1 MLRLRMTLS
10 QWLSNLSRWPKR
22 SDNGKKTMVLKY
34 FIASVF
40 LVVYI
45 VYGRELGFTTCSPI
59 WTHFTY
65 SFQHGSILHLIINT
79 SVFITVFRVMER
91 FIRPFTLFFVIYI
104 ISVMVSFSAMDILP
118 TVGSSGMIYAMFGME
133 TVIVIFNSATAKQK
147 RLFFFSIALMLCM
160 SLVNGGSSFM
170 VHIASF
176 TFGALFF
183 MAKRERDLYRSPS
196 HN

>member
-1 MLRLRMTLS
+1 
-10 QWLSNLSRWPKR
+10 
-22 SDNGKKTMVLKY
+22 
-34 FIASVF
+34 
-40 LVVYI
+40 
-45 VYGRELGFTTCSPI
+45 
-59 WTHFTY
+59 
-65 SFQHGSILHLIINT
+65 
-79 SVFITVFRVMER
+79 MEK
-91 FIRPFTLFFVIYI
+91 FIRPLLLFVIIYT
-104 ISVMVSFSAMDILP
+104 ISTVVSFAAMEATP

-183 MAKRERDLYRSPS
+183 MVKRERDLYRSPS
-196 HN
+196 HD

>member
-1 MLRLRMTLS
+1 MA
-10 QWLSNLSRWPKR
+10 
-22 SDNGKKTMVLKY
+22 LKY
-34 FIASVF
+34 FIAFAF

-45 VYGRELGFTTCSPI
+45 VYGRELGFTTCSPL
-59 WTHFTY
+59 WTHLTY

-79 SVFITVFRVMER
+79 LVFISVFRVMEK
-91 FIRPFTLFFVIYI
+91 FIRPLLLFVIIYT
-104 ISVMVSFSAMDILP
+104 ISTVVSFAAMEATP
-118 TVGSSGMIYAMFGME
+118 TVGSSGMIYAMLGME

-183 MAKRERDLYRSPS
+183 MVKRERDLYRSPS
-196 HN
+196 HD